1 MVVFVPILLYA
12 LTLLLIAL
20 YSRYN
25 GRPTMISEIYYGTGR
40 SWLMPVT
47 LIALAL
53 SFLPIMLDIG
63 GQQWL
68 AFLTCMGLAFVGAA
82 PAYLSEGERSVHKGA
97 AILAAVTGTLWC
109 MTMEPCVVSVAT
121 LIAVIASLA
130 DRRCWLFW
138 CEVCALSSV
147 SATVVL
153 KTLGHEQAFQTL
165 HA

>member
-20 YSRYN
+20 YSRN
-25 GRPTMISEIYYGTGR
+25 MGRPTMISEIYYGMGR

-47 LIALAL
+47 LVALAL
-53 SFLPIMLDIG
+53 AFLPGMLDLG

-82 PAYLSEGERSVHKGA
+82 PAYPSQGERSVHKGA
-97 AILAAVTGTLWC
+97 AILAAVAGTLWC
-109 MTMEPCVVSVAT
+109 MTMEPCVVAVAALMAIIAT
-121 LIAVIASLA
+121 LT

-147 SATVVL
+147 AATLML
-153 KTLGHEQAFQTL
+153 KTFGA
-165 HA
+165 